1 MVVETAAVA
10 AIVEAYGV
18 YAVLGTAVAGLLYA
32 LFLIR
37 QTLRH
42 DEGTDK
48 MRKVN
53 GAIMQGSKAYLKK
66 QFRSIMLPVAF
77 LAIALYFTASAQT
90 ADVALGRAVAFL
102 MGSLFSGAVG
112 YIGMTM
118 AVKGNVRVA
127 SAARRSFGEAL
138 KIAYRTGTI
147 TGMLTDG
154 LGLLGGT
161 LIFMIFGPEKAF
173 EVLLGFG
180 FGGSMIALF
189 LRVGGGIY
197 TKSAD
202 VGADLVGK
210 VEHGI
215 PEDDPRNP
223 AVIADLVGDNVG
235 DCAGMAA
242 DIFESYEVSIVAA
255 MILGLAAFPGSI
267 AGVMFPL
274 LVRAMGVLSSIVGT
288 YVVTA
293 GGKSGGESQDAMKAI
308 KKGFNVSALIS
319 IIGFFALSYYYMGSL
334 APFFATLSGVLLAV
348 LINYQTDFFTSKKFG
363 PVKEIAKSALTG
375 PATVVLNGLST
386 GYEAAVAS
394 ILLIAATIVAASA
407 ISGTDYVM
415 VTYSIAL
422 AGIGF
427 LTLTGNNVSMDAFG
441 PIADNAGGIGEMA
454 GLEPKARKVLDE
466 LDSVGNSTK
475 AITKGI
481 AIGSAVLAAIS
492 LFNSYFEVAGITTLS
507 LHDPIV
513 FVGLL
518 IGAAVPFLFSSIA
531 IRAVSRGAFSM
542 VNEVRRQF
550 KDRPGILKGTEE
562 PDYGR
567 CVEISTAA
575 AQKELLTLGAIAI
588 LSPLIVGFALKEFA
602 LGGFL
607 VGSIASGA
615 LLAVFMSTAGGAWD
629 NAKKFIAAGAY
640 GGKGTDTYKAAVVG
654 DTIGDP
660 LKDTAGPALNPML
673 KVINLITVLVAPT
686 MLAFK
691 SDVSVSAAAVV
702 VCTAG
707 IVWALW
713 RSRKTVELK

>member
-1 MVVETAAVA
+1 MVDA
-10 AIVEAYGV
+10 AIVSFVESYGI

-32 LFLIR
+32 LLLIR
-37 QTLRH
+37 QTLKH
-42 DEGTDK
+42 DEGTEK
-48 MRKVN
+48 MKKVN
-53 GAIMQGSKAYLKK
+53 SAIMQGSKAYLSK
-66 QFRSIMLPVAF
+66 QFRSVLLPVAF

-90 ADVALGRAVAFL
+90 FDVQLGRAGAFL
-102 MGSLFSGAVG
+102 MGALFSGSVG

-127 SAARRSFGEAL
+127 SAARRSFTEAL

-161 LIFMIFGPEKAF
+161 IIFMLYGPEKAF

-180 FGGSMIALF
+180 FGGSLMALF

-210 VEHGI
+210 VEQGI

-255 MILGLAAFPGSI
+255 MILGLAAFPGSVM
-267 AGVMFPL
+267 GVMFPL
-274 LVRAMGVLSSIVGT
+274 VVRAIGVLSSIIGT

-293 GGKSGGESQDAMKAI
+293 GGKGGESHDAMRAI

-319 IIGFFALSYYYMGSL
+319 TAGFFLLSVYYMDSL
-334 APFFATLSGVLLAV
+334 GPFFATLTGVLLAV
-348 LINYQTDFFTSKKFG
+348 AINYQTDFFTSKKFA

-375 PATVVLNGLST
+375 PATVVLSGLST
-386 GYEAAVAS
+386 GYEATVAA
-394 ILLIAATIVAASA
+394 ILLIAAAIVGAGMFYGATNYALVS
-407 ISGTDYVM
+407 
-415 VTYSIAL
+415 YSIAL

-441 PIADNAGGIGEMA
+441 PISDNASGIGEMA
-454 GLEPKARKVLDE
+454 GLEPKARHVLDE

-492 LFNSYFEVAGITTLS
+492 LFNSYFDIAKITTLS
-507 LHDPIV
+507 LNDPMV

-518 IGAAVPFLFSSIA
+518 IGGSVPFLFSSVA
-531 IRAVSRGAFSM
+531 IRAVSRGAISM

-550 KDRPGILKGTEE
+550 KTRPGIMKGTEE
-562 PDYGR
+562 PDYGK

-575 AQKELLTLGAIAI
+575 AQHELLTLGAIAI
-588 LSPLIVGFALKEFA
+588 LSPLIVGFGLHEYA

-607 VGSIASGA
+607 VGSIVTGS
-615 LLAVFMSTAGGAWD
+615 LLAIFMSTTGGAWD
-629 NAKKFIAAGAY
+629 NAKKLVESGEH
-640 GGKGTDTYKAAVVG
+640 GGKGSDAHKAVVVG

-673 KVINLITVLVAPT
+673 KVINLISVMVVPMMIAY
-686 MLAFK
+686 K
-691 SDVSVSAAAVV
+691 SDMLVSGAAVA
-702 VCTAG
+702 VCGAG
-707 IVWALW
+707 IVWAIW
-713 RSRKTVELK
+713 QSRKTVELK